1 MRRALPSL
9 AAIVL
14 MLGVWGIALAAPDC
28 TVTVCTYVPISLSGP
43 PTATPIPPTPTKT
56 PPPGVYIVG
65 NTFSFVDS
73 IDYLHVVGQ
82 VRNTRSSVVQFV
94 RITAD
99 FYSGTGQL
107 VANDFTY
114 TWLDELA
121 PNTTTCFEV
130 SVKQPA
136 GWATYQFE
144 PVSYSTTTKRIPNLT
159 IFNDSGGPGSFGGYQ
174 IIGLVQNNEAVQ
186 VKFVQVVGTLYNS
199 DQTPIDCNFTY
210 VNSTDLNPGQNSSFT
225 LTTSGRD
232 YSDVASY
239 RLQASGN
246 LP

>member
-1 MRRALPSL
+1 
-9 AAIVL
+9 V
-14 MLGVWGIALAAPDC
+14 
-28 TVTVCTYVPISLSGP
+28 YVPVITNPPTLTPIP
-43 PTATPIPPTPTKT
+43 PTATPQPTPTKT
-56 PPPGVYIVG
+56 PAPGVYIVG

-73 IDYLHVVGQ
+73 IDYLHVVGE

-94 RITAD
+94 KITAN
-99 FYSGTGQL
+99 FFSGSGQL

-114 TWLDELA
+114 TWLDQLA

-130 SVKQPA
+130 SLKQPA
-136 GWATYQFE
+136 GWASYQFE
-144 PVSYSTTTKRIPNLT
+144 PVSYSTTTKRVPNLT
-159 IFNDSGGPGSFGGYQ
+159 IFNDSGSLGSFGNYQ
-174 IIGLVQNNEAVQ
+174 VIGQVQNNEAVQ

-199 DQTPIDCNFTY
+199 AQTPIDCSFTY